1 MTYTRNIPIS
11 GDSLG
16 GTRDRIRTNFQQI
29 DTVMAVNHVA
39 FNSSGEG
46 KHKFVQ
52 TPDQT
57 ADVASGVNEPVLY
70 AKSIFGTNLGVL
82 QYSRGGSNAVPTPV
96 TNLQSTSAPLNL
108 AGSTALSVFDYVNI
122 PRSMGIF
129 MYMGKKGTDVTGS
142 AYVIWTG
149 TTLIAQTLSSTS
161 GVTISVSGSI
171 LQISNNN
178 ATAMT
183 DLYWTLDLKRTS

>member
-1 MTYTRNIPIS
+1 MTYTRQIPVS

-70 AKSIFGTNLGVL
+70 ATSITGTNLGVL
-82 QYSRGGSNAVPTPV
+82 QYSRGGSSAVPTPI
-96 TNLQSTSAPLNL
+96 TCLQSSSAALNL
-108 AGSTALSVFDYVNI
+108 AGSSSLSVFDYVNI
-122 PRSMGIF
+122 SRSMGTF
-129 MYMGKKGTDVTGS
+129 MYMGKKGADVTGS

-149 TTLIAQTLSSTS
+149 TTLIVQTITSTA
-161 GVTISVSGSI
+161 GVTITALGSV
-171 LQISNNN
+171 LRISNNN
-178 ATAMT
+178 ATPMT
-183 DLYWTLDLKRTS
+183 GLYWTLDLKRTS

>member
-57 ADVASGVNEPVLY
+57 ADVASGVNEPVFY
-70 AKSIFGTNLGVL
+70 ATSISGTNLGVL
-82 QYSRGGSNAVPTPV
+82 QYSRGGSSAVPTPV
-96 TNLQSTSAPLNL
+96 TSIQSTSASISITSTSSISILDFTNITRAFFSFF
-108 AGSTALSVFDYVNI
+108 AGATAGTSTNF
-122 PRSMGIF
+122 
-129 MYMGKKGTDVTGS
+129 TDVYWNGS
-142 AYVIWTG
+142 SFLFSTPQSGASALQLIGSGNTLTLKNNTAG
-149 TTLIAQTLSSTS
+149 TLNI
-161 GVTISVSGSI
+161 
-171 LQISNNN
+171 
-178 ATAMT
+178 
-183 DLYWTLDLKRTS
+183 YWTLDLKRTS

>member
-1 MTYTRNIPIS
+1 MVTYTRQIPLS

-70 AKSIFGTNLGVL
+70 AKLTSNAGVL
-82 QYSRGGSNAVPTPV
+82 QYSRGGSSAVPTPITSV
-96 TNLQSTSAPLNL
+96 QSTSASISITSTSSISILDFTNITRAFFSFF
-108 AGSTALSVFDYVNI
+108 AGATAGTSTNF
-122 PRSMGIF
+122 
-129 MYMGKKGTDVTGS
+129 TDVYWNGS
-142 AYVIWTG
+142 SFLFSTPQSGASALQLIGSGNTLTLKNNTAG
-149 TTLIAQTLSSTS
+149 TLNI
-161 GVTISVSGSI
+161 
-171 LQISNNN
+171 
-178 ATAMT
+178 
-183 DLYWTLDLKRTS
+183 YWTLDLKRAS